1 VSGACTTHAAL
12 PISCGWQPTRHHRV
26 PALCE
31 ASAHAVQLNAARG
44 PSWRARVRPAEA
56 LGRACQRDS
65 RSEGPGAA
73 PAPEDRP
80 CHPCFAAR
88 KKWFLRRLYPREL
101 DSVLAQAATRSHPRD
116 GASGLQHG
124 ASRHTV
130 SGLTARLTT
139 GSGPASPFACYL
151 STTVCRM
158 PTPWSP
164 PPSLP
169 PSLAPSAARH
179 QSVVATSGTG
189 LCRTWL
195 GVALGVGLGVRV
207 GKPSP

>member
-1 VSGACTTHAAL
+1 MARCAGPLRSTQKLKVSGACTTHAAL

-80 CHPCFAAR
+80 YHPCFAAR
-88 KKWFLRRLYPREL
+88 KLFRRLSLSCRRVNVHVHVHVACIHL
-101 DSVLAQAATRSHPRD
+101 LCRSAAQR
-116 GASGLQHG
+116 
-124 ASRHTV
+124 
-130 SGLTARLTT
+130 
-139 GSGPASPFACYL
+139 
-151 STTVCRM
+151 
-158 PTPWSP
+158 
-164 PPSLP
+164 
-169 PSLAPSAARH
+169 PSLAPARPLFLTCACTCTYAH
-179 QSVVATSGTG
+179 DMSMNNVACTHAHVVRILAF
-189 LCRTWL
+189 
-195 GVALGVGLGVRV
+195 VAVIAGR
-207 GKPSP
+207 